1 MKKYAKK
8 AAALFLSVVV
18 AMCVGTG
25 IWSMAV
31 SGTSSLTAVVS
42 KLGSSGAEVKKVQQ
56 KLKSLGYYNGSVDGV
71 YGTGTKKAVTAFQKN
86 CGITADGI
94 CGSKT
99 LLYLG
104 LGRSSGGG
112 SNNTGYTD
120 ADVELLAKVISAEAR
135 GESYEGQVAVG
146 AVILKRVAHPDFP
159 DSLSGVV
166 YQKGAFSCVNDS
178 NWYAPVAESS
188 KRAARDALNGWDPS
202 GGAVYYFNAAK
213 TSDKFMHSRTVIKEI
228 GNHKFCI

>member
-25 IWSMAV
+25 VWSMAV
-31 SGTSSLTAVVS
+31 STSSLTAVVS

-71 YGTGTKKAVTAFQKN
+71 YGTGTKKAITAFQKN

-104 LGRSSGGG
+104 LGGSSGGN
-112 SNNTGYTD
+112 NNTGYTD

-146 AVILKRVAHPDFP
+146 AVILNRVAHPDFP

>member
-18 AMCVGTG
+18 ALCVGTG
-25 IWSMAV
+25 VWSMAV
-31 SGTSSLTAVVS
+31 STSSLTAVVS
-42 KLGSSGAEVKKVQQ
+42 KLGSSGTEVKKVQQ

-104 LGRSSGGG
+104 LGGSSGGS

-146 AVILKRVAHPDFP
+146 AVILNRVAHPDFP

>member
-25 IWSMAV
+25 VWSMAV
-31 SGTSSLTAVVS
+31 STSSLTAVVS

-104 LGRSSGGG
+104 LGGSSGGN
-112 SNNTGYTD
+112 NNTGYTD

-146 AVILKRVAHPDFP
+146 AVILNRVAHPDFP